1 MLNFGGLINMNLKYY
16 VKIKLKCM
24 LETREFEFGSL
35 YQLTNFLKNESSQGR
50 TFIIE
55 CR

>member
-1 MLNFGGLINMNLKYY
+1 MNLKYY

-24 LETREFEFGSL
+24 LDTREFEFDTF
-35 YQLTNFLKNESSQGR
+35 YQLTNFLKKESSQGR
-50 TFIIE
+50 IFTIE